1 MSRVK
6 CGFQSLHT
14 YKPLWCNNPH
24 VYIHPTQKQY
34 VSAFTNALIL
44 VIISLKKMSTSSQP
58 QAVSQG
64 VT

>member
-24 VYIHPTQKQY
+24 AYLHPTQKQY

-44 VIISLKKMSTSSQP
+44 VIISLKKWAPVRHHKQYHN
-58 QAVSQG
+58 A
-64 VT
+64 

>member
-6 CGFQSLHT
+6 CGFKSLHT

-24 VYIHPTQKQY
+24 VYLHPTQKQY

-44 VIISLKKMSTSSQP
+44 VIISLKKWALVRNHKQYHK
-58 QAVSQG
+58 A
-64 VT
+64 